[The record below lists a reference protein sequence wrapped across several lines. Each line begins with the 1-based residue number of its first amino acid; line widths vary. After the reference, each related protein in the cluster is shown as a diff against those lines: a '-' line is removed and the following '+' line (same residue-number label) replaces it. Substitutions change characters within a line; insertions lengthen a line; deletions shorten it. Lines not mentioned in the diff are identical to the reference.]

1 MPLGTRVWKLGKL
14 FLLAGAL
21 GLTFLVFF
29 GIAMRAALKAR
40 EVRVPG
46 LVGSTVPEATR
57 ALNGLGLALREDDA
71 RRADEHVPAGRI
83 MQQEPENGDLA
94 RQQRSVRV
102 WVSSGPRATVVPQLA
117 AQTERTARIRLE
129 QGGLKVASISEFRS
143 TAYPAD
149 TVIAQDPP
157 AATLAPG
164 VSLLVNRAEEG
175 AAYVMPDVIG
185 IDGARAADTLRQQG
199 LRVTVVGSQPY
210 AGVPPGTVVRQQPA
224 GGFKVTASDAVSL
237 EVSR

>member
-1 MPLGTRVWKLGKL
+1 MPLGTRVWKLGK
-14 FLLAGAL
+14 FLLLLIGLGA
-21 GLTFLVFF
+21 TFSVFF

-40 EVRVPG
+40 EVEVPG
-46 LVGSTVPEATR
+46 VVGATVADATR
-57 ALNGLGLALREDDA
+57 ALNDLGLSLRVDDT
-71 RRADEHVPAGRI
+71 RRPDEHVPAGRI
-83 MQQEPENGDLA
+83 MQQEPAAGAQA

-102 WVSSGPRATVVPQLA
+102 WVSSGARATVVPPLA

-129 QGGLKVASISEFRS
+129 QGGLRIAAISEIRS
-143 TAYPAD
+143 TVFPAD

-164 VSLLVNRAEEG
+164 VSLLINRAEEG
-175 AAYVMPDVIG
+175 AVYVMPDVIG
-185 IDGARAADTLRQQG
+185 IEGTRAADTLRRQG

-210 AGVPPGTVVRQQPA
+210 PNVPAGTVVKQRPS
-224 GGFKVTASDAVSL
+224 GGFKVSASDAVSL

>member
-14 FLLAGAL
+14 LLLAGAL

-46 LVGSTVPEATR
+46 LVGSTVEEASR
-57 ALNGLGLALREDDA
+57 ALNAQGLGLRVDDT
-71 RRADEHVPAGRI
+71 RRPDEHVPPGHI
-83 MQQEPENGDLA
+83 MQQEPAAGAMA
-94 RQQRSVRV
+94 RQQRTVRV
-102 WVSSGPRATVVPQLA
+102 WVSSGRRATVVPQLA

-129 QGGLKVASISEFRS
+129 QGGLTIAALSEIRS

-157 AATLAPG
+157 AATMAPG
-164 VSLLVNRAEEG
+164 VSLLVNRTEEG

-185 IDGARAADTLRQQG
+185 IDGARAADTLRKQG

-210 AGVPPGTVVRQQPA
+210 ANVPPGIVVHQRPS
-224 GGFKVTASDAVSL
+224 GGFKVTAVDAVSL

>member
-1 MPLGTRVWKLGKL
+1 MPFGTRVWKLGQI
-14 FLLAGAL
+14 LLLVAAL
-21 GLTFLVFF
+21 GVTFLVFF

-46 LVGSTVPEATR
+46 LVGSTVEEATT
-57 ALNGLGLALREDDA
+57 ALNNLGLALYVDEA
-71 RRADEHVPAGRI
+71 KRADEHVPAGRI
-83 MQQEPENGDLA
+83 MQQEPAIGALA
-94 RQQRSVRV
+94 RQQRTVRV
-102 WVSSGPRATVVPQLA
+102 WVSSGARATVVPQLS

-129 QGGLKVASISEFRS
+129 QGGLKVLSVSEIRS

-157 AATLAPG
+157 ESTLAPG
-164 VSLLVNRAEEG
+164 VSLLINRAEE
-175 AAYVMPDVIG
+175 AAAFVMPDVIG
-185 IDGARAADTLRQQG
+185 IDGTRAADTLRRQG

-210 AGVPPGTVVRQQPA
+210 PGVPPGTVVRQQPS

>member
-14 FLLAGAL
+14 LLLAGAL
-21 GLTFLVFF
+21 VATFLVFF

-46 LVGSTVPEATR
+46 LVGSTVDEATR
-57 ALNGLGLALREDDA
+57 ALSSQGLSLRVDDT
-71 RRADEHVPAGRI
+71 RRPDEHVPTGHI
-83 MQQEPENGDLA
+83 MQQEPASGAMA
-94 RQQRSVRV
+94 RQQRTVRV
-102 WVSSGPRATVVPQLA
+102 WVSSGPRATIVPQLA

-129 QGGLKVASISEFRS
+129 QGGLTIAALSEIRS

-185 IDGARAADTLRQQG
+185 IDGTRAADTLRKQG

-210 AGVPPGTVVRQQPA
+210 PGVPPGTVVRQQPP
-224 GGFKVTASDAVSL
+224 GGFQVADGDAISI

>member
-1 MPLGTRVWKLGKL
+1 MPLGTHVWKLGKL
-14 FLLAGAL
+14 LLLAGAL

-46 LVGSTVPEATR
+46 LIGFTVAEATR
-57 ALNGLGLALREDDA
+57 SLGTLGLGLRVDEI
-71 RRADEHVPAGRI
+71 RRPDEHVPPGHI
-83 MQQEPENGDLA
+83 MQQEPVSGAQA
-94 RQQRSVRV
+94 RQQRTVRV
-102 WVSSGPRATVVPQLA
+102 WVSSGPRATIVPQLA

-129 QGGLKVASISEFRS
+129 QGGLTIASVSEIRS
-143 TAYPAD
+143 MAYPAD

-164 VSLLVNRAEEG
+164 VSLLVNRGEEG
-175 AAYVMPDVIG
+175 TAYVMPDVIG
-185 IDGARAADTLRQQG
+185 IDGIRAADTLRKQG

-210 AGVPPGTVVRQQPA
+210 PGVPPGTVVRQRPA
-224 GGFKVTASDAVSL
+224 GGFKVTAADAVSL

>member
-1 MPLGTRVWKLGKL
+1 MPLGTRVWKLGQL
-14 FLLAGAL
+14 LLLAGAL

-40 EVRVPG
+40 EVRVPVI
-46 LVGSTVPEATR
+46 VGSTVPEATR
-57 ALNGLGLALREDDA
+57 ALNNIGLSLRVDDA
-71 RRADEHVPAGRI
+71 RRADEHVPAGHI
-83 MQQEPENGDLA
+83 MQQEPASGAQA

-117 AQTERTARIRLE
+117 AQTERTARIRVE
-129 QGGLKVASISEFRS
+129 QGGLKVVSVSEFRS
-143 TAYPAD
+143 TAFPAD

-185 IDGARAADTLRQQG
+185 IDGTRAADTLRRQG

-210 AGVPPGTVVRQQPA
+210 PGVPAGTVVRQQPS

-237 EVSR
+237 EVSQ

>member
-1 MPLGTRVWKLGKL
+1 MPLGTRVWRLGQFL
-14 FLLAGAL
+14 LLAGAL
-21 GLTFLVFF
+21 GLSFLVFF

-46 LVGSTVPEATR
+46 LVGRTVPEATR
-57 ALNGLGLALREDDA
+57 ALNNLGLALRVDDVG
-71 RRADEHVPAGRI
+71 RADEHVPAGHI
-83 MQQEPENGDLA
+83 MQQEPATGALA
-94 RQQRSVRV
+94 RQQRRVRV
-102 WVSSGPRATVVPQLA
+102 WVSSGPRATVVPQLT

-129 QGGLKVASISEFRS
+129 QGGLGVVSVSEFRS
-143 TAYPAD
+143 PVFPAD

-164 VSLLVNRAEEG
+164 VSLLINRAEEG

-185 IDGARAADTLRQQG
+185 IDGTRAADTLRRQG

-210 AGVPPGTVVRQQPA
+210 PGVPPGTVVRQQPA

>member
-1 MPLGTRVWKLGKL
+1 MPLGTRVWRLGQFL
-14 FLLAGAL
+14 LLAGAL

-46 LVGSTVPEATR
+46 LVGRTVPEATR
-57 ALNGLGLALREDDA
+57 ALNNLGLALRVDDV
-71 RRADEHVPAGRI
+71 RRADEHVPAGHI
-83 MQQEPENGDLA
+83 MQQEPATGALA
-94 RQQRSVRV
+94 RQQRRVRV
-102 WVSSGPRATVVPQLA
+102 WVSSGPRATVVPQLT

-129 QGGLKVASISEFRS
+129 QGGLGVVSVSEFRS
-143 TAYPAD
+143 PVFPAD

-164 VSLLVNRAEEG
+164 VSLLINRAEEG

-185 IDGARAADTLRQQG
+185 IDGTRAADTLRRQG

-210 AGVPPGTVVRQQPA
+210 PGVPPGTVVRQQPA